1 MAKLLGSCDPVILR
15 VLERL
20 RVVVSQGVEGL
31 VGELAPRVNQPR
43 WEGTRATGQAGF
55 MRPWVLLAPVTPSG
69 DLRYVKSSSPLLL

>member
-1 MAKLLGSCDPVILR
+1 MSELLGVKLPLCPWDLGVAKLLGSCDPVILR

-43 WEGTRATGQAGF
+43 W
-55 MRPWVLLAPVTPSG
+55 
-69 DLRYVKSSSPLLL
+69 